1 MASSLTRV
9 CSPVINFSLF
19 TAETQIMKNTDKIM
33 QNLYCFLLLNR
44 NRAMELKITNMI
56 IVADTDNN
64 GIKTKVVA
72 IEPVTL
78 PNVSTAIK
86 RPV

>member
-1 MASSLTRV
+1 
-9 CSPVINFSLF
+9 
-19 TAETQIMKNTDKIM
+19 
-33 QNLYCFLLLNR
+33 
-44 NRAMELKITNMI
+44 MELKITNMI